1 MDRII
6 KTTLLSILLLF
17 LCSSTIAPNEQ
28 ALSIT
33 KETTTPF
40 PIQDAINQATP
51 GSTIQ
56 IPPGT
61 YTEIL
66 RIDKPLHL
74 KGHHAQTSL
83 EPTSAENGYGIWITA
98 QGVILSD
105 LSITNHATGLYTT
118 AVKISAE
125 HTTLQNCT
133 IQDTPIGVAIWSNN
147 NTITDC
153 RFIGCD
159 DEGIVLLGSPTTPC
173 SNNTIASCVFSR
185 NCDGI
190 ELQYA
195 SYTTITGCRFEHHTH
210 AGIDAIHA
218 DNNHNTINDCVFTD
232 NGAFGIYLHR
242 SHYNVITDCWF
253 SGDTLTVHEGTHNTL
268 QNSTGASIHLLK
280 DASLTIDRCTQTSY
294 SETMTDQHSYQSI
307 QQTLGTNRGTT
318 TQTQRNAI
326 LQNLLLRF
334 PLIQMLYER
343 LKTSQ

>member
-6 KTTLLSILLLF
+6 KTTLLGILLLF
-17 LCSSTIAPNEQ
+17 LSISTIAPNVQ

-33 KETTTPF
+33 KETTTSF
-40 PIQDAINQATP
+40 RIQDAINQATP

-61 YTEIL
+61 YTETL

-74 KGHHAQTSL
+74 KGYQTQTFL
-83 EPTSAENGYGIWITA
+83 EPTSAENSYGIWITA
-98 QGVILSD
+98 QGVRLSD

-125 HTTLQNCT
+125 HTILQNCT
-133 IQDTPIGVAIWSNN
+133 IQNTPIGVAIWSNQN
-147 NTITDC
+147 SLTHC
-153 RFIGCD
+153 QFIGCE
-159 DEGIVLLGSPTTPC
+159 DEGIVLLGSITTPC

-232 NGAFGIYLHR
+232 NQACGIYLHR

-280 DASLTIDRCTQTSY
+280 DTSLTIDQCTQTSY
-294 SETMTDQHSYQSI
+294 SETMTYPTSYQSM
-307 QQTLGTNRGTT
+307 QQSLGTHSETT
-318 TQTQRNAI
+318 TPSKMNVI

-343 LKTSQ
+343 LTTSQ